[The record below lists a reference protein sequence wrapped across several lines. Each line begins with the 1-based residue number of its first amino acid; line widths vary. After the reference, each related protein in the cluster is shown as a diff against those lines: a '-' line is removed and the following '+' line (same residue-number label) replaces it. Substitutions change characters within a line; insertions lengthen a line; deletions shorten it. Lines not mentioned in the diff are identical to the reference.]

1 MYHNITNIASRHVY
15 QHQLIPK
22 KHWPYKGIK
31 VAGWTEKTIYTLHRH
46 VQSRTEFWH
55 TSLWVEMSSTIYVL
69 RSAIHTYNADFC
81 TGLLWWLKFS
91 SKSYQQP
98 FKNLLAAGAMPRC
111 NWKSYNAPHALRVR
125 TRPIKIVIHRS
136 LNKVFGLIKVNNN
149 IIMSRQFLAC
159 RNMENIRRV

>member
-1 MYHNITNIASRHVY
+1 MCISTYCFQKSTGHAKGLKWLAGQKRPYTHYTVTHSS
-15 QHQLIPK
+15 K
-22 KHWPYKGIK
+22 K
-31 VAGWTEKTIYTLHRH
+31 
-46 VQSRTEFWH
+46 SRTQFWH

-69 RSAIHTYNADFC
+69 WSAIHTYNADVC

-98 FKNLLAAGAMPRC
+98 FKNLLAAGAMPRF
-111 NWKSYNAPHALRVR
+111 NWESYNAPHALRVR